1 MTDIRKCQ
9 SELIQLAESK
19 GYLTF
24 DDIMH
29 ASDTYLLTALDVD
42 RLSEAIQLL
51 GIIVYEETPIDG
63 QVSRD
68 TEDLSDY
75 SRTDYDSI
83 FAEIIHLSP
92 QMSYFIDRVKELPAP
107 QWGEVNMLAK
117 QSAAGNS
124 FARER
129 IIRIYMRSVLKI
141 ALSMTKQYD
150 LDLEEAIS
158 TGFIGLIF
166 AVERYDPYGF
176 SAFHSYASLWIQQ
189 VIQRFCAPKWFEYYF
204 PFHIKDRMLRALKK
218 YEAYTVG
225 EEYGS
230 EEYDEIIKKIAK
242 EMDLSE
248 KDVETMIHYSWVQK
262 HGMISWESM
271 MDLEGDDQLLMPSD
285 LLYSEEMLIEGVY
298 QHELKEAVDNAL
310 STLKPREREVI
321 DQRYGLE
328 SGRPMTLEEIG
339 NSKDLTRERIRQI
352 EKKAIDRLRAKKG
365 LREYWKEGKV
375 AKKPQKSKALAAS
388 IAVPEE
394 QTKRK
399 TGPNKGIPPMDKKDD
414 YVPTYWDAKKKKWV
428 PYTR

>member
-24 DDIMH
+24 DDIMQ

-51 GIIVYEETPIDG
+51 GIIVYEESPTEG

-68 TEDLSDY
+68 IEDLTDY

-83 FAEIIHLSP
+83 FAEIIRIAP
-92 QMSYFIDRVKELPAP
+92 QMEFFVDQIKELPAP
-107 QWGEVNMLAK
+107 QWREVSLLAK
-117 QSAAGNS
+117 QSATGNS

-166 AVERYDPYGF
+166 AVERYDPNGF

-189 VIQRFCAPKWFEYYF
+189 VIQRFCVPKWFDYYF
-204 PFHIKDRMLRALKK
+204 PFHVKDRMLRALKK
-218 YEAYTVG
+218 YETYTAG

-230 EEYDEIIKKIAK
+230 EEYNKIIKRIAR
-242 EMDLSE
+242 EMDLPE
-248 KDVETMIHYSWVQK
+248 EEVETVLRYSWIQK
-262 HGMISWESM
+262 HGKISWESIM
-271 MDLEGDDQLLMPSD
+271 EAEEDDQFSEPSD
-285 LLYSEEMLIEGVY
+285 LLYSEEVLIEGVY
-298 QHELKEAVDNAL
+298 QHGLKEMVDKAL

-321 DQRYGLE
+321 VLRNGLE
-328 SGRPMTLEEIG
+328 RGRPMTLEEIG
-339 NSKDLTRERIRQI
+339 NSKGLTRERIRQI
-352 EKKAIDRLRAKKG
+352 EKKAIDRLKVKKD
-365 LREYWKEGKV
+365 LRNYWKEEKV
-375 AKKPQKSKALAAS
+375 VLKPKKRIVQVNTDS
-388 IAVPEE
+388 E
-394 QTKRK
+394 
-399 TGPNKGIPPMDKKDD
+399 
-414 YVPTYWDAKKKKWV
+414 YVPTYWDAEKKEWV
-428 PYTR
+428 SYKQ